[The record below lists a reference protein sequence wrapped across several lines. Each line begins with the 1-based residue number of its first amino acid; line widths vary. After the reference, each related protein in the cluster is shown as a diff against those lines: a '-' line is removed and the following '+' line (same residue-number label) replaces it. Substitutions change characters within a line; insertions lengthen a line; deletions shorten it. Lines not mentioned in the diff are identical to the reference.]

1 MTLTDR
7 DIAVLWCGWQRVALS
22 HASPSYCT
30 ILLYA
35 DVITIVMQH
44 HCLLSASIVYHNS
57 SVYPRQNYRLIT
69 IF

>member
-1 MTLTDR
+1 MSLTDH
-7 DIAVLWCGWQRVALS
+7 DVAVLWCGWQRVASS

-30 ILLYA
+30 IHLYT